1 MDYNIINE
9 FVQTLEQTKEICRRY
24 EAGRLENNQL
34 CNYYEDDLLR
44 MGYLL
49 SSMDGVININ
59 ELDLL
64 TGAFNIVRDE
74 KLLKKFYWE
83 DILKKNNFL
92 NKIPKSIMYV
102 ICEERKSYK
111 DAFSIYLKD
120 SRALYKTLKKFGY
133 LVISCNTLKM
143 PYEVAALENMCKNI
157 LNVILNAEDMD
168 IYYEEKDISGQDIN
182 INEMKKSMI
191 NGVNKQP
198 DNFYSVGN
206 NNAEFYNPYKNTPD
220 FSGYYDVV
228 KTGKSEKTEKT
239 QGSGY
244 VNDNIAANIKI
255 NTFTPDHVPDNSY
268 DEDLVKDVLEGI
280 DGMTGLDCVKKE
292 IHGLVNLLQ
301 VQRLREQRGLKH
313 TQTSNHLVFT
323 GNPGTGKTTIAR
335 KIAKIYKGLGILE
348 KGHLIETDRSGLVA
362 GYMGQTAEKV
372 NEVVSKAM
380 GGVLFID
387 EAYTLSNN
395 KQEGDFGQEAI
406 DTLLKIMEDKR
417 DEFIVIVAGYP
428 DLMEDFLDSN
438 PGLRSRFN
446 KYIHFEDYSASQ
458 LNEIFHSI
466 CKSQDYKIDPEAE
479 NELMQNI
486 SEMVA
491 SADDNFANAR
501 EVRNYFEKVVA
512 NQANRIVQSS
522 EAGADDL
529 ITITK
534 EDLKL

>member
-1 MDYNIINE
+1 
-9 FVQTLEQTKEICRRY
+9 
-24 EAGRLENNQL
+24 
-34 CNYYEDDLLR
+34 
-44 MGYLL
+44 
-49 SSMDGVININ
+49 
-59 ELDLL
+59 
-64 TGAFNIVRDE
+64 
-74 KLLKKFYWE
+74 
-83 DILKKNNFL
+83 
-92 NKIPKSIMYV
+92 
-102 ICEERKSYK
+102 
-111 DAFSIYLKD
+111 
-120 SRALYKTLKKFGY
+120 
-133 LVISCNTLKM
+133 
-143 PYEVAALENMCKNI
+143 
-157 LNVILNAEDMD
+157 
-168 IYYEEKDISGQDIN
+168 
-182 INEMKKSMI
+182 
-191 NGVNKQP
+191 
-198 DNFYSVGN
+198 
-206 NNAEFYNPYKNTPD
+206 
-220 FSGYYDVV
+220 
-228 KTGKSEKTEKT
+228 
-239 QGSGY
+239 
-244 VNDNIAANIKI
+244 
-255 NTFTPDHVPDNSY
+255 
-268 DEDLVKDVLEGI
+268 
-280 DGMTGLDCVKKE
+280 
-292 IHGLVNLLQ
+292 
-301 VQRLREQRGLKH
+301 
-313 TQTSNHLVFT
+313 
-323 GNPGTGKTTIAR
+323 
-335 KIAKIYKGLGILE
+335 
-348 KGHLIETDRSGLVA
+348 
-362 GYMGQTAEKV
+362 MGQSADKV

>member
-191 NGVNKQP
+191 NGVNNQP

-268 DEDLVKDVLEGI
+268 DEDLVKEVLEGI

-301 VQRLREQRGLKH
+301 VQRLREQMRQEQLAQPIDGYVEITGTLNGDPVYFTLNVDDGYGDGTFYNRKIDVFMSVAGSISR
-313 TQTSNHLVFT
+313 TGFSLESYDYKSDWVFNASSSNGVNYT
-323 GNPGTGKTTIAR
+323 GNA
-335 KIAKIYKGLGILE
+335 
-348 KGHLIETDRSGLVA
+348 
-362 GYMGQTAEKV
+362 
-372 NEVVSKAM
+372 
-380 GGVLFID
+380 
-387 EAYTLSNN
+387 SNGSVTYRMN
-395 KQEGDFGQEAI
+395 
-406 DTLLKIMEDKR
+406 
-417 DEFIVIVAGYP
+417 
-428 DLMEDFLDSN
+428 
-438 PGLRSRFN
+438 
-446 KYIHFEDYSASQ
+446 
-458 LNEIFHSI
+458 
-466 CKSQDYKIDPEAE
+466 
-479 NELMQNI
+479 
-486 SEMVA
+486 
-491 SADDNFANAR
+491 
-501 EVRNYFEKVVA
+501 
-512 NQANRIVQSS
+512 
-522 EAGADDL
+522 
-529 ITITK
+529 
-534 EDLKL
+534 LKLL